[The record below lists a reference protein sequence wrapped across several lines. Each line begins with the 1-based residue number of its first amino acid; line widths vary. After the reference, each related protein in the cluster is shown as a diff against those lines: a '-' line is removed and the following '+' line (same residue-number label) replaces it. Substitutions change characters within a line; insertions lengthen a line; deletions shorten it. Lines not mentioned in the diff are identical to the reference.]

1 MADEFPDIQAFN
13 QTSLSIPLE
22 QPFYQAIA
30 KQLSDKEG
38 CSFNFIEVVYVDEEK
53 IVQINSEHL
62 NRDYITDII
71 TFRYDD
77 ADHNQDIE
85 GTMFCCAPRIV
96 EQAQEFNES
105 NKREFLRIY
114 IHGLL
119 HLAGYEDQ
127 SKKDKEQ
134 MTQKEE
140 FYLGLAEKQHG

>member
-1 MADEFPDIQAFN
+1 MADELPDIQIFN
-13 QTSLSIPLE
+13 QTNVSIPLE
-22 QPFYQAIA
+22 QSFCEAVA
-30 KQLSDKEG
+30 KQLSDKEE
-38 CSFNFIEVVYVDEEK
+38 CSFNFVEIVYVDEDK

-62 NRDYITDII
+62 DRDYITDII

-77 ADHNQDIE
+77 SDHNKEIE

-96 EQAQEFNES
+96 EQAKEFNES
-105 NKREFLRIY
+105 PEREFLRIY

-127 SKKDKEQ
+127 SPVQKEQ

-140 FYLGLAEKQHG
+140 FYLEIAAKRQE

>member
-1 MADEFPDIQAFN
+1 MADELPDIQIFN
-13 QTSLSIPLE
+13 QTNVSIPLE
-22 QPFYQAIA
+22 QSFCEAIA
-30 KQLSDKEG
+30 KQLSDKEE
-38 CSFNFIEVVYVDEEK
+38 CSFNFVEIVYVDEDK

-62 NRDYITDII
+62 DRDYITDII

-77 ADHNQDIE
+77 SDHNKEIE

-96 EQAQEFNES
+96 EQAKEFNES
-105 NKREFLRIY
+105 PEREFLRIY

-127 SKKDKEQ
+127 SPEQKEQ

-140 FYLGLAEKQHG
+140 FYLEIAAKRLK

>member
-1 MADEFPDIQAFN
+1 MADEFPDIQVFN

-22 QPFYQAIA
+22 QPFYQAVA
-30 KQLSDKEG
+30 KQLSDEEK
-38 CSFNFIEVVYVDEEK
+38 CSFNFVEVVYVDEEK

-77 ADHNQDIE
+77 TNHNHDIE
-85 GTMFCCAPRIV
+85 GTMFCCGPRIV

-127 SKKDKEQ
+127 SEKEKEQ
-134 MTQKEE
+134 MSQKEE
-140 FYLGLAEKQHG
+140 FYLNLAEKQYG